1 MSKGALGLLA
11 AYWPEGTARYAHVP
25 LERATQY
32 CVHRTAAAEAGRPA
46 LATPGRTLDYAE
58 LSRETKA
65 GASALA
71 ARGMSAGKRVAIAL
85 GDPGLAIP
93 ALLAVLE
100 ADCTG
105 WLAGDD
111 PSAAALAAF
120 APDLVVSEA
129 PVAGHETIPPEA
141 LREGDPDASRPRPN
155 LRLPVLA
162 LPAPGGAGEVLHNH
176 KTLVATAISFGSF
189 FLLEPGAEIVLL
201 EPPDH
206 WLGLAALLGA
216 LHKGSCVRAGYG
228 PGGERM
234 RGAPCH
240 YAVSRF
246 ASAEARYLGATP
258 ALRDLRIRIGAIVG
272 VEGPFRVS
280 RRRQLAR
287 RLGAPALTVL
297 GRNDL
302 GPVIAS
308 HPTWY
313 LDAAAGIPMP
323 NVDAQPL
330 DPSDGRRLAIGWDAV
345 EEAELGVKSSL
356 APAGGEIVNEWLRSR
371 WRARTD
377 PTGLYFLLA
386 EGVRPP
392 VPPAPAPDAA

>member
-11 AYWPEGTARYAHVP
+11 AYWPEGTARYAHIP

-32 CVHRTAAAEAGRPA
+32 CVHRTAASEPERPA
-46 LATPGRTLDYAE
+46 LVTTARTITYAE

-71 ARGMSAGKRVAIAL
+71 ARVSAGKRVAIVGA
-85 GDPGLAIP
+85 DPAVAIP
-93 ALLAVLE
+93 SLLAVLE
-100 ADCTG
+100 ADCTA
-105 WLAGDD
+105 WLAGDA
-111 PSAAALAAF
+111 PRAEALAAF
-120 APDLVVSEA
+120 APDLVLAAA
-129 PVAGHETIPPEA
+129 PVPGHETLDPAA
-141 LREGDPDASRPRPN
+141 LRDGDPDASRPRPN
-155 LRLPVLA
+155 LRNPVLA

-176 KTLVATAISFGSF
+176 KTLVSTAISFGSF
-189 FLLEPGAEIVLL
+189 FMLEPGAEIVLL
-201 EPPDH
+201 EPPDQ

-216 LHKGSCVRAGYG
+216 LHKGACLRFAYG
-228 PGGERM
+228 PGGERL
-234 RGAPCH
+234 RGAHCH
-240 YAVSRF
+240 YAVSLF
-246 ASAEARYLGATP
+246 ASAEERYLGATP
-258 ALRDLRIRIGAIVG
+258 VLRDLHIGVGVILG

-287 RLGAPALTVL
+287 RLGAPALLVL

-302 GPVIAS
+302 GPVVAS

-313 LDAAAGIPMP
+313 LDAAAGIPLP

-356 APAGGEIVNEWLRSR
+356 APAGGEIANEWLRSR
-371 WRARTD
+371 WLARTD
-377 PTGLYFLLA
+377 PTGLYFLN
-386 EGVRPP
+386 GPPPPRPG
-392 VPPAPAPDAA
+392 PA